1 MRALAVLFVAAL
13 LPCAAFAQTT
23 DDRQPFGPVVEDQS
37 IFAHLIVDQLEARLA
52 SGDAGLRWD
61 AEAWA
66 GPDAWRVW
74 LKSEGDRSKSGQLQ
88 DGQTE
93 AMVSRPIAPFW
104 DLQLGARYDLDS
116 RPGRAWGAVGVQGLA
131 PGNFDIEATAYA
143 GEKGAAAKFKASH
156 DVLLTNRLILQPEAE
171 LNAYSQDDRA
181 RLIGSGIS
189 DLDAGLRLR
198 YEITRK
204 FAPYVGV
211 TWAKDFGRTASLMRT
226 AGEQTDEVRLA
237 IGLRGWF

>member
-1 MRALAVLFVAAL
+1 MRALGVLFVAAL
-13 LPCAAFAQTT
+13 LPCGAFAQTT
-23 DDRQPFGPVVEDQS
+23 DDRQPFGPVVEDQGV
-37 IFAHLIVDQLEARLA
+37 FAHLIVDQLEARAA
-52 SGDAGLRWD
+52 SGDAGFRWD

-66 GPDAWRVW
+66 GPDEWRVW
-74 LKSEGDRSKSGQLQ
+74 LKSEGERDKSGELR

-93 AMVSRPIAPFW
+93 AMISRPIAPFW
-104 DLQLGARYDLDS
+104 DVQVGARYDLDS

-131 PGNFDIEATAYA
+131 PGNFDIEATAYG
-143 GEKGAAAKFKASH
+143 GEKGAAAKIKASH
-156 DVLLTNRLILQPEAE
+156 DFLITNRLILQPEAE

-211 TWAKDFGRTASLMRT
+211 TWEKGFARTASLMRT
-226 AGEQTDEVRLA
+226 AGESDDTVRLA

>member
-1 MRALAVLFVAAL
+1 VRALAIFVAGLAW
-13 LPCAAFAQTT
+13 CGGASAQTT
-23 DDRQPFGPVVEDQS
+23 DERQPFGPVVDDGG
-37 IFAHLIVDQLEARLA
+37 IFAHVIVDQLEARVA
-52 SGDAGLRWD
+52 GGDAGFRWD

-74 LKSEGDRSKSGQLQ
+74 LKSEGDRGKSGELT

-104 DLQLGARYDLDS
+104 DVQVGARYDLDS
-116 RPGRAWGAVGVQGLA
+116 RPGRAWGAIGVQGLA
-131 PGNFDIEATAYA
+131 PGNFDIEATAYG
-143 GEKGAAAKFKASH
+143 GEKGAAAKLKASH
-156 DVLLTNRLILQPEAE
+156 DFLITNRLILQPEAE
-171 LNAYSQDDRA
+171 LNAYSQDDKA

-189 DLDAGLRLR
+189 DLDAGVRLR

-211 TWAKDFGRTASLMRT
+211 TWAKDFGRTASLMRA
-226 AGEQTDEVRLA
+226 AGEDTDEVRLA
-237 IGLRGWF
+237 VGLRGWF